1 MMKNAYIQCLDL
13 TSVLRWQRRRRPMCV
28 IERRRW
34 RRRPACTRSR
44 VAVAVKEAGS
54 SGG

>member
-1 MMKNAYIQCLDL
+1 MMKNAYIQYLDL

-34 RRRPACTRSR
+34 RRRSACTRSR